1 MKITLKKSARLFAII
16 MTAFF
21 LISLLVPAVTFAQ
34 SEQIKLEGWRIAAT
48 DWTPSNLNPQGGYA
62 ELDWVPFRLNISNF
76 ARDPEQNATAS
87 FSIKH
92 DYYSPKNDVYG
103 YVDARNFRVVDV
115 TTGLPTDANIRLV
128 PGNSFTVTGP
138 TYVSKGEEM
147 QYTFEIDTQVLNE
160 INSGNFAIYW
170 EAQLAGP
177 LQASQWP
184 GSSLHTN
191 FVGPPSKTV
200 SINPKNITAAVPAI
214 RIEKG
219 GPEYAIIGETISYS
233 LVVTNYGNQPLT
245 NVVVSDPLIQLEN
258 NGMIGNLAVDQSV
271 TISGTYTI
279 PEGNYP
285 NGLLNT
291 AEVTGECN
299 GMTVTDQDTHT
310 VTILRTDISVDKT
323 GPNTAEVGE
332 TITYTITVTNTGD
345 VDLYNVLVTDAKLG
359 FSQTIAVLAARAD
372 VSFDVDYTVTE
383 GDYPSTQN
391 TANAAGANEFG
402 ADPVSDQ
409 DNHTIS
415 VLRTGIEVTKTAKDT
430 AEVGEEITY
439 TITVENTGDVALTNV
454 NLVDA
459 MLGIDETFD
468 LAVGQTRTFTGTYTV
483 TAEDDLIVN
492 TASATGTNS
501 SGGDEVSDEASH
513 TTNVLRTGIT
523 ITKTGPE
530 EADVGEVITYT
541 ITVTNTGDVDL
552 YNVLVVDAKLGFSE
566 TIPVLAAG
574 DFVTFDINYLVTDA
588 DYPTLENTA
597 VVTATNEFGADPVE
611 AVDNHDVLV
620 FREEVIP
627 PDDPQVDPDPE
638 PEDPD
643 LPQTGS
649 TRYLMIGFGLLLA
662 LAGLSLR
669 KKELTT

>member
-21 LISLLVPAVTFAQ
+21 LISLLVPTVAFA
-34 SEQIKLEGWRIAAT
+34 SEQIKLEGWRIAST

-76 ARDPEQNATAS
+76 DRDPEQNATAS

-92 DYYSPKNDVYG
+92 DYYNPKNNVNG

-128 PGNSFTVTGP
+128 PGDSFTVTGP
-138 TYVSKGEEM
+138 TYVSNGEEM
-147 QYTFEIDTQVLNE
+147 QYTFEIDTQELNE

-200 SINPKNITAAVPAI
+200 SINPKNITIAQPSISLEKTGPAT
-214 RIEKG
+214 
-219 GPEYAIIGETISYS
+219 AIVGETITYF
-233 LVVTNYGNQPLT
+233 LTVFNNGDQPLT
-245 NVVVSDPLIQLEN
+245 DVVVSDPLIQLED
-258 NGMIGNLAVDQSV
+258 NGYIGNLAVGQSE

-279 PEGNYP
+279 PDGNYP
-285 NGLLNT
+285 DGLLNT
-291 AEVTGECN
+291 AQVTGECN

-323 GPNTAEVGE
+323 A
-332 TITYTITVTNTGD
+332 
-345 VDLYNVLVTDAKLG
+345 
-359 FSQTIAVLAARAD
+359 Q
-372 VSFDVDYTVTE
+372 
-383 GDYPSTQN
+383 
-391 TANAAGANEFG
+391 
-402 ADPVSDQ
+402 
-409 DNHTIS
+409 
-415 VLRTGIEVTKTAKDT
+415 DT

-439 TITVENTGDVALTNV
+439 TITVTNTGNVALTDV

-501 SGGDEVSDEASH
+501 SNGDEVSDVASH
-513 TTNVLRTGIT
+513 EVQVLRTGIT

-530 EADVGEVITYT
+530 EADVDEVITYT

-574 DFVTFDINYLVTDA
+574 DFVTFDIDYLVTDA

-638 PEDPD
+638 PEYPD